1 MKAPNYAP
9 PATRTQEGQVQ
20 PDQSWVDQEQRKDP
34 DQEHVAREPV
44 DLDAHLEQE
53 RGDQDPWEHED
64 QEDWGWREREEE
76 GRDGVEDGDI
86 RWLRVTTDDHRRRG
100 P

>member
-1 MKAPNYAP
+1 M
-9 PATRTQEGQVQ
+9 
-20 PDQSWVDQEQRKDP
+20 
-34 DQEHVAREPV
+34 
-44 DLDAHLEQE
+44 DLDAHPEQE

-64 QEDWGWREREEE
+64 QEEWGWKEREEEEE

-86 RWLRVTTDDHRRRG
+86 RRLRVTTDERRHGG